1 MATTTNT
8 FGTELTSGSI
18 GGGAVDGSGNRAAQT
33 PSEAILSASIND
45 ISSGVRAHINNIQF
59 NNATELNSTAY
70 FLNAGP
76 NEFNYS
82 NNPSYV
88 SGSEIIVKNGK
99 ASNPSVA
106 YITSAGLY
114 SPDGQLLAV
123 GKLSEPLK
131 KTPSNE
137 ISLKMRIDY

>member
-1 MATTTNT
+1 MTT
-8 FGTELTSGSI
+8 
-18 GGGAVDGSGNRAAQT
+18 AQT
-33 PSEAILSASIND
+33 AQQAMLSGTIND
-45 ISSGVRAHINNIQF
+45 INNGFRNRIGNIQF
-59 NNATELNSTAY
+59 NNVTELNSTSY
-70 FLNAGP
+70 FVNAGP

-88 SGSEIIVKNGK
+88 TGSEIRVKNGK

-106 YITSAGLY
+106 YITTVGLY
-114 SPDGQLLAV
+114 SADNQLLAV